1 MKSRLFQGLALAGV
15 ALVLSGCVAVAAA
28 AVAAGVVY
36 TTSDDSSKVYFDQSR
51 DTVFDACIKSV
62 QELGVLDRDDRMAG
76 SIEGTVDFATVTVQL
91 NRPTKAMVKVTVSA
105 RKHVVGV
112 SPAPDIAERVALD
125 IAKRLGN

>member
-1 MKSRLFQGLALAGV
+1 MKSTFFQSLALACS

-36 TTSDDSSKVYFDQSR
+36 TVSDDSSEVMFDQSW
-51 DTVFDACIKSV
+51 DTVFDACIKAV
-62 QELGVLDRDDRMAG
+62 EEQGILDGENRT
-76 SIEGTVDFATVTVQL
+76 EGRINATVDFATVTVQL
-91 NRPTKAMVKVTVSA
+91 NRPSTAMVKVTVSA

-125 IAKRLGN
+125 VAKRLGT